1 MQGALGFAGTVVA
14 IGCLGCGAR
23 TGLNDVSALGA
34 GIASAFNAD
43 ADVATVP
50 TPAPDYIWYVL
61 DETTGATAHDSSSHH
76 FDITVPGIGWN
87 QGGVFDGMT
96 TCGDTTVGPEYRS
109 PPITISAW
117 LTPAART
124 DLPESYA
131 LQPFPPNA
139 FSDDVPGVGGYGI
152 GLNVWDTGSALEA
165 EGVSPCTQ
173 AGLCVANGTQNT
185 AAAAA
190 GGGFSCTSAA
200 SCNQGFDAGSEYL
213 VTLTVGGPPQGTM
226 TPTAQVYVNGAL
238 FDQDTAYIPQAD
250 SMPPIY
256 LGCHNLDTG
265 YGTTRFFDGRIRD
278 VRVYLRQLAPD
289 EVKQLYVNGPT
300 LHAPP

>member
-1 MQGALGFAGTVVA
+1 MTRALGFTGAVVVMSHSA
-14 IGCLGCGAR
+14 CGAR
-23 TGLNDVSALGA
+23 TGLID
-34 GIASAFNAD
+34 ASLLVAD
-43 ADVATVP
+43 AEVATVA

-61 DETTGATAHDSSSHH
+61 DETTGVTAHDSSSHH
-76 FDITVPGIGWN
+76 LDINVPAITWN
-87 QGGVFDGMT
+87 QGGMFDGMI
-96 TCGDTTVGPEYRS
+96 TCGSATVGPEYRS

-139 FSDDVPGVGGYGI
+139 FSDDVPGLGGYGI

-165 EGVSPCTQ
+165 EDVSPCTQ
-173 AGLCVANGTQNT
+173 AGLCVANRTQN
-185 AAAAA
+185 AA
-190 GGGFSCTSAA
+190 GGASGFSCATPSN
-200 SCNQGFDAGSEYL
+200 CNQGFEAEREYL
-213 VTLTVGGPPQGTM
+213 VTLTVDAPPPNST

-238 FDQDTAYIPQAD
+238 FDQDAANIPPSD
-250 SMPPIY
+250 PMPPIY

-265 YGTTRFFDGRIRD
+265 YGTTRFFYGRIRD
-278 VRVYLRQLAPD
+278 VRVYLRWLAAD